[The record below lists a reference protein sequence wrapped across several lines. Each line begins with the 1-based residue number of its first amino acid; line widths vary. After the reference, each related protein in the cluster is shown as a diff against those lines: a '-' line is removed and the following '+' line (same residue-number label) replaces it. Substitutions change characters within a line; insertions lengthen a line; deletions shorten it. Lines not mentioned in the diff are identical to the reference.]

1 MVGSLLL
8 CSLALISSSFA
19 QLQPADELTPDHQEA
34 GDLYQHDIMLTPE
47 QKAILQGQVR
57 GQANLIFR
65 WPEGNDGYPLVP
77 YQFIDGVD
85 EASVT
90 AGIQH
95 WESKTCIKFEQRQGT
110 TDPHIKFEV
119 LSGCWSYIGYL
130 GWHADHVNGQ
140 TVSIGSGCSSLG
152 VVTHEI
158 GHAIG
163 LFHMQSSPARDDFV
177 LVLYD
182 NILDGKSS
190 NFDKQTVQQTNYHGV
205 PYDYTSN
212 MHYSSFG
219 FSKNGKMTI
228 ATTDPNDQ
236 GLIGQRTGL
245 SHRDALLVNRMYS
258 CIREKMNDGYLGPSC
273 TCVCPRGTSGTH
285 CDQITGG
292 YYEELRDDCSQNVTA
307 EGTITSP
314 NYPGNYPA
322 QTCATWIIAPECK
335 APTITFTAFDV
346 PCGDKLIIS
355 TVDRYSGPSN
365 CGDQITSGQTF
376 TASTNEMVL
385 QFFAASTSHTGWSA
399 NLTFTDI
406 VDCVNEK
413 NATTTTT
420 ATTTNLQQLPTTNP
434 TTTTTT
440 TNPTTTTTTTNP
452 TTTTTT
458 TNPTT
463 TTTTTNPTTTTTT
476 TTTTTN
482 PTTTTTTT
490 NPTTTTT
497 TTNPTTTI
505 TATNPTTATTTI
517 PATTTTTTIP
527 ATTTTTTTT
536 T

>member
-258 CIREKMNDGYLGPSC
+258 CIQKWLSNCSLTVD
-273 TCVCPRGTSGTH
+273 CPERWLPRAIVYY
-285 CDQITGG
+285 CITVT
-292 YYEELRDDCSQNVTA
+292 EELRDDCSQNVTA

-406 VDCVNEK
+406 VDCVNCGRRREGQEK
-413 NATTTTT
+413 EETEAGSRRTRQKQEEEETVRGTTEHNKDLTHYTSD
-420 ATTTNLQQLPTTNP
+420 QHQ
-434 TTTTTT
+434 
-440 TNPTTTTTTTNP
+440 
-452 TTTTTT
+452 
-458 TNPTT
+458 
-463 TTTTTNPTTTTTT
+463 
-476 TTTTTN
+476 
-482 PTTTTTTT
+482 
-490 NPTTTTT
+490 
-497 TTNPTTTI
+497 
-505 TATNPTTATTTI
+505 
-517 PATTTTTTIP
+517 
-527 ATTTTTTTT
+527 
-536 T
+536 